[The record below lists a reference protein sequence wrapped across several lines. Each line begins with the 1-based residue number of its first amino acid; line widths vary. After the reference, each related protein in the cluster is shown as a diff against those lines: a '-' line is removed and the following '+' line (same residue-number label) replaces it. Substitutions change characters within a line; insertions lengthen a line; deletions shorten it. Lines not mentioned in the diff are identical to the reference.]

1 MSKPDSIL
9 LYAVLTKNPEQ
20 RRAALLLTNPKHH
33 FPSVLCKHDKK
44 KQKKLSWGFFSPF
57 TPWKTLQYTKTLLLD
72 ASYVFVQLQF
82 VRHRFPKQQ
91 RISSE
96 FHSFKRH
103 VAVSSHKL
111 IQTLG
116 PLHEM
121 ARIGPQ
127 RLSHTIWA
135 AEALSAGYLLI

>member
-1 MSKPDSIL
+1 MFKPDSIL

-20 RRAALLLTNPKHH
+20 TQTALPLTNPKHH

-44 KQKKLSWGFFSPF
+44 KQSYLEVCFSHF
-57 TPWKTLQYTKTLLLD
+57 TPWKTLQYTKALLLD

-82 VRHRFPKQQ
+82 VWHGFPKQQ
-91 RISSE
+91 WISSE

-135 AEALSAGYLLI
+135 AEALSAGYLLM